1 MLNWMPLSDM
11 SSTPLRIELRP
22 SRAVRVALVLLALLA
37 AIALLLSAA
46 PASILV
52 MVPLLLAF
60 AWPRAAK
67 NGWRE
72 LVFRADGSAAALT
85 AAGEEEAVEPCRL
98 QHRGL
103 LTVLTVKVQDRMQS
117 YLFTPG
123 TLGAGDRRRLVL
135 WFDRHVSGINETEAS
150 AHV

>member
-1 MLNWMPLSDM
+1 MLNSMPLSDM

-22 SRAVRVALVLLALLA
+22 SRAVCVALVLLALLA

-46 PASILV
+46 PVWILAV
-52 MVPLLLAF
+52 VPLLLAF
-60 AWPRAAK
+60 AWPRVAR

-72 LVFRADGSAAALT
+72 LVLRADGSAVALA
-85 AAGEEEAVEPCRL
+85 AAGEEQAIEPCRL

-103 LTVLTVKVQDRMQS
+103 LTALTIKVRGRMQS

-135 WFDRHVSGINETEAS
+135 WFDRHVSSIDETEAP

>member
-1 MLNWMPLSDM
+1 MLNSMPLSDM
-11 SSTPLRIELRP
+11 SSPPLRIELRP
-22 SRAVRVALVLLALLA
+22 SRAVCVALVLLALLA

-46 PASILV
+46 PAWILAV
-52 MVPLLLAF
+52 VPLLLAF
-60 AWPRAAK
+60 AWPRVAR

-72 LVFRADGSAAALT
+72 LVLRADGSAAALA
-85 AAGEEEAVEPCRL
+85 AAGDEQAFEPYRL

-135 WFDRHVSGINETEAS
+135 WFDRHVSSINETEAS